1 MNVYFYIETIAS
13 ITCSVIVTNFFV
25 SVIDSKY
32 KKYVSFIWLF
42 FICNLITLINL
53 YGIKKIGLGVVDGM
67 IFKFVMNTVFFV
79 TTIYFLCNKSI
90 KKTIFYYGYY
100 LFMAYSGEIFGYLF
114 MNYDASD
121 FTIFI
126 MNDRRIIVSV
136 LCNTVASAVSV
147 FYILLYFK
155 IKNKIKNNYMFLILI
170 LPLMQVFI
178 FNKYILY
185 LGKTNSINTDI
196 LFISTIL
203 FTIEIL
209 INIIV
214 VNIALKSIL
223 AYDLKRKIYLT
234 NLENDKNKYV
244 KDIYMNQKT
253 NFSNLL
259 NGFKNEIK
267 YLLNYS
273 SLVKENQFK
282 DKNVFSKNISNVIKD
297 AEDLNKTIIDLL
309 DKNRDSKNVNG
320 GV

>member
-13 ITCSVIVTNFFV
+13 ITCGVIVTNFFV

-32 KKYVSFIWLF
+32 KKYVSFSWLF

-53 YGIKKIGLGVVDGM
+53 YGIKKIGLGVLDGM
-67 IFKFVMNTVFFV
+67 IFKFVINTVFFV

-136 LCNTVASAVSV
+136 LCNTVASAVSG

-234 NLENDKNKYV
+234 NLENEKNKYV
-244 KDIYMNQKT
+244 KDLYINQKKE
-253 NFSNLL
+253 FSNMI
-259 NGFKNEIK
+259 NSFKLQIK
-267 YLLNYS
+267 KVLDS
-273 SLVKENQFK
+273 SFVVKQNQFK
-282 DKNVFSKNISNVIKD
+282 DEQIFDKNLHEILEES
-297 AEDLNKTIIDLL
+297 EDLNNRIVKLL
-309 DKNRDSKNVNG
+309 DKQKKIL
-320 GV
+320 

>member
-13 ITCSVIVTNFFV
+13 ITCSVIVANFFV

-67 IFKFVMNTVFFV
+67 IFKFVINTVFFV

-100 LFMAYSGEIFGYLF
+100 LFMGYSGEIFGYLF

-136 LCNTVASAVSV
+136 LCNTVASAVSG

-155 IKNKIKNNYMFLILI
+155 MKNKIKNNYMFLILI

-185 LGKTNSINTDI
+185 LGKTNSINTYI

-234 NLENDKNKYV
+234 NLENEKNKYV
-244 KDIYMNQKT
+244 KDLYINQKKE
-253 NFSNLL
+253 FSNMI
-259 NGFKNEIK
+259 NSFKLQIK
-267 YLLNYS
+267 KVLDS
-273 SLVKENQFK
+273 SFVVKQNQFK
-282 DKNVFSKNISNVIKD
+282 DEQIFDKNLHKILEES
-297 AEDLNKTIIDLL
+297 EDLNNRIVKLL
-309 DKNRDSKNVNG
+309 DKQKKIL
-320 GV
+320 

>member
-13 ITCSVIVTNFFV
+13 ITCSVIVANFFV

-67 IFKFVMNTVFFV
+67 IFKFVINTVFFV

-100 LFMAYSGEIFGYLF
+100 LFMGYSGEIFGYLF

-136 LCNTVASAVSV
+136 LCNTVASAVSG

-155 IKNKIKNNYMFLILI
+155 MKNKIKNNYMFLILI

-234 NLENDKNKYV
+234 NLENEKNKYV
-244 KDIYMNQKT
+244 KDLYINQKKE
-253 NFSNLL
+253 FSNMI
-259 NGFKNEIK
+259 NSFKLQIK
-267 YLLNYS
+267 KVLDS
-273 SLVKENQFK
+273 SFVVKQNQFK
-282 DKNVFSKNISNVIKD
+282 DEQIFDKNLHKILEES
-297 AEDLNKTIIDLL
+297 EDLNNRIVKLL
-309 DKNRDSKNVNG
+309 DKQKKIL
-320 GV
+320 

>member
-1 MNVYFYIETIAS
+1 MNVYFYIEAIAS
-13 ITCSVIVTNFFV
+13 ITISVILGNFF
-25 SVIDSKY
+25 SNVIDSKY
-32 KKYVSFIWLF
+32 KKYICFICF
-42 FICNLITLINL
+42 FLTCNLITAINL
-53 YGIKKIGLGVVDGM
+53 WGINKLKLSVAYGM
-67 IFKFVMNTVFFV
+67 IFKLLVNTIFIVGA
-79 TTIYFLCNKSI
+79 IYFMCSKSI
-90 KKTIFYYGYY
+90 KKTIFYYVYY
-100 LFMAYSGEIFGYLF
+100 LFMAYSGEVFGYFF

-136 LCNTVASAVSV
+136 LCNTVASAVSG

-155 IKNKIKNNYMFLILI
+155 VKNKIKNNYMFLILI

-214 VNIALKSIL
+214 VNLALKSIL
-223 AYDLKRKIYLT
+223 AYDLKRKIHLT
-234 NLENDKNKYV
+234 NLENEKNKYV
-244 KDIYMNQKT
+244 KDLYINQKT

-259 NGFKNEIK
+259 NSFKNEIK

-282 DKNVFSKNISNVIKD
+282 DKKVFSKNISNIIKD

-309 DKNRDSKNVNG
+309 DKNRESKNING

>member
-53 YGIKKIGLGVVDGM
+53 YGIKKIGLGVLDGM
-67 IFKFVMNTVFFV
+67 IFKFVINTLFFV

-100 LFMAYSGEIFGYLF
+100 LFMGYSGEVFGYLF

-136 LCNTVASAVSV
+136 LCNTVASAVSG

-155 IKNKIKNNYMFLILI
+155 IKNKIKNN
-170 LPLMQVFI
+170 
-178 FNKYILY
+178 
-185 LGKTNSINTDI
+185 
-196 LFISTIL
+196 
-203 FTIEIL
+203 
-209 INIIV
+209 
-214 VNIALKSIL
+214 
-223 AYDLKRKIYLT
+223 
-234 NLENDKNKYV
+234 
-244 KDIYMNQKT
+244 
-253 NFSNLL
+253 
-259 NGFKNEIK
+259 
-267 YLLNYS
+267 
-273 SLVKENQFK
+273 
-282 DKNVFSKNISNVIKD
+282 
-297 AEDLNKTIIDLL
+297 
-309 DKNRDSKNVNG
+309 
-320 GV
+320 

>member
-32 KKYVSFIWLF
+32 KKYVSFILIF

-67 IFKFVMNTVFFV
+67 IFKFVINTLFFV

-136 LCNTVASAVSV
+136 LCNTVASAVSG

-223 AYDLKRKIYLT
+223 VYDLKRKIYLT
-234 NLENDKNKYV
+234 NLENEKNKYI
-244 KDIYMNQKT
+244 KDLYINQKKE
-253 NFSNLL
+253 FSNMI
-259 NGFKNEIK
+259 NSFKLQIK
-267 YLLNYS
+267 KVLDS
-273 SLVKENQFK
+273 SFVVKQNQFK
-282 DKNVFSKNISNVIKD
+282 DEQIFDKNLHEILEES
-297 AEDLNKTIIDLL
+297 EDLNNRIVKLL
-309 DKNRDSKNVNG
+309 DKQKKIL
-320 GV
+320 